1 MQVRVQ
7 ASNTNDWGDLSE
19 MNVIGGKISTE
30 PFVVSPPTRGIKTST
45 SALQIN
51 WIALEGNL
59 TGGVPIDS
67 YNLQWD
73 RGTNNEDW
81 FDLIGDG
88 LNNPYTTQLSAY
100 ISADVFAG
108 TLYKVR
114 VRAHNV
120 QGWSDW
126 SQTLSIKSSDI
137 PE

>member
-1 MQVRVQ
+1 M
-7 ASNTNDWGDLSE
+7 
-19 MNVIGGKISTE
+19 
-30 PFVVSPPTRGIKTST
+30 
-45 SALQIN
+45 QIN

-88 LNNPYTTQLSAY
+88 LNNPYTTQLSAN